1 MKRKNVISLVLAVLL
16 LIGLLTACNGS
27 AKVQGKYFKEN
38 SDGTLDDSSWI
49 ELLKGG
55 KWIDDEGASGKY
67 VIKDNTIDFYIDEI
81 PDEVFLDGTIENG
94 IITIEFAGSII
105 YRKEAQGSST
115 VDTKASVNSITGGK
129 VEGLAVSLDVS
140 NTIDNVDLSG
150 MITVSSGSSWQLYE
164 DITGQKIIPTKY
176 AANLKNGDNTYY
188 IVVNSDDDKIN
199 RTYTLT
205 IHKRYYVTI
214 TYNSNGSTYISEE
227 ILTHTTLGDGP
238 SITRDG
244 YTFGGW
250 DSKGHY
256 YVTASKTFT
265 AKWTANKYTA
275 TLIAN
280 GGSVGESSKIIT
292 MGSTFS
298 FPTAYGK
305 KGYSFDGWYTRASG
319 GKKLTDNSGRSI
331 SNWFIAEN
339 TTVYAQWKVNQYSVT
354 LNKNY
359 SEAGTVSGQGNKN
372 YDSSVTITAQ
382 SNSGYTWLGW
392 YEGVTKVSTGDSL
405 SYTFNMPASN
415 KTYEARWRKNIG
427 TVSFNPNGGQGEM
440 DNIELSTGDNIPF
453 NAFTKESLYFAGWSQ
468 TSEGDIVYSNQ
479 VPFVVIEDGVSYT
492 LYAQWSP
499 YIRLGNYILFGEYPQ
514 TIKANDVT
522 ITETTDSRGYY
533 LGSDGYSYAKVTAT
547 PSYESEYTFSSNA
560 TVTSGTVYY
569 FKVEPIKWRILEESD
584 GTALILC
591 ESIIANKQYHS
602 SSNNYMNSE
611 IKAWLNSEFYNTA
624 FTALQ
629 QELIEVTNVDNS
641 VYSTGYSSNSY
652 ACANTNDKI
661 FLPSYRDMVNPAF
674 GFNSNSSNYD
684 TARRRLTSD
693 YSRATGAYMVTST
706 EYYGNGWWWLRSPC
720 IGYSDIARY
729 IWHNGYADGNYNVDF
744 TDCGVV
750 PALVINM
757 A

>member
-1 MKRKNVISLVLAVLL
+1 
-16 LIGLLTACNGS
+16 
-27 AKVQGKYFKEN
+27 
-38 SDGTLDDSSWI
+38 
-49 ELLKGG
+49 
-55 KWIDDEGASGKY
+55 
-67 VIKDNTIDFYIDEI
+67 
-81 PDEVFLDGTIENG
+81 
-94 IITIEFAGSII
+94 
-105 YRKEAQGSST
+105 
-115 VDTKASVNSITGGK
+115 
-129 VEGLAVSLDVS
+129 
-140 NTIDNVDLSG
+140 
-150 MITVSSGSSWQLYE
+150 
-164 DITGQKIIPTKY
+164 
-176 AANLKNGDNTYY
+176 
-188 IVVNSDDDKIN
+188 
-199 RTYTLT
+199 
-205 IHKRYYVTI
+205 
-214 TYNSNGSTYISEE
+214 
-227 ILTHTTLGDGP
+227 
-238 SITRDG
+238 
-244 YTFGGW
+244 
-250 DSKGHY
+250 
-256 YVTASKTFT
+256 
-265 AKWTANKYTA
+265 
-275 TLIAN
+275 
-280 GGSVGESSKIIT
+280 

-331 SNWFIAEN
+331 SNWSIAEN
-339 TTVYAQWKVNQYSVT
+339 TTVYAQWKINQYSVS
-354 LNKNY
+354 LNKNV
-359 SEAGTVSGQGNKN
+359 SEAGTVSGEGNKN

-405 SYTFNMPASN
+405 SYTFNMPTSN

-479 VPFVVIEDGVSYT
+479 VPFVVIEDGASYT

-533 LGSDGYSYAKVTAT
+533 LGSDGYYYAKVTAT
-547 PSYESEYTFSSNA
+547 PYTSGYTFSTNA
-560 TVTSGTVYY
+560 TVNSGTVYY

-591 ESIIANKQYHS
+591 ESIIANKRYAA

-611 IKAWLNSEFYNTA
+611 IRAWLNNEFYNTA
-624 FTALQ
+624 FSALQ
-629 QELIEVTNVDNS
+629 QELIQITNVDNS
-641 VYSTGYSSNSY
+641 VYSTGYSNNSY